1 MATEL
6 LKHRNYYQV
15 AESNL
20 EFIRGDIWDVEM
32 GTNDWPLAVYNPG
45 IDIFKKR
52 LHDMS
57 ISMQN
62 GTQKIDKEI
71 FSQHIY
77 QNAGRDIQTGT
88 VTFNFIDKEDQ
99 AITFMLNDWLNQ
111 VGDPQTGFGRHK
123 KELIM
128 NLKINFYDTLLRKF
142 RYYNCVTGILD
153 TVDIP
158 ETPGDKASDLSN
170 CSMTLQFELIER
182 KII

>member
-1 MATEL
+1 MTEVL
-6 LKHRNYYQV
+6 QHRNYYQV

-20 EFIRGDIWDVEM
+20 EFIRGDIWDIEI

-45 IDIFKKR
+45 IDILKKR
-52 LHDMS
+52 LDTMS
-57 ISMQN
+57 ISMN
-62 GTQKIDKEI
+62 NSTEKIEKDI
-71 FSQHIY
+71 FNQHLI
-77 QNAGRDIQTGT
+77 QNAGRNSQYGS
-88 VTFNFIDKEDQ
+88 VVFNFIDKEDQ

-123 KELIM
+123 KELIL
-128 NLKINFYDTLLRKF
+128 NLKINFYDTLLRKI

-158 ETPGDKASDLSN
+158 ETPGEKGSDLSN
-170 CSMTLQFELIER
+170 CSMTIQFELMER